1 VSQADLESTSLVD
14 VARGTGLRAEF
25 TRLWLATRV
34 GWANGTRPWLGA
46 SLALACIAVSILLHV
61 HALHTELWR
70 SGDVYAALPLTTELI
85 RLPMSMFM
93 PTAYL
98 PLWGAVLQLLVVI
111 GLGELILGRSMTLV
125 VAAAGH
131 VGSTLVARLL
141 LDTAHAHILGLT
153 PALAKLLDT
162 GPSGAT
168 TAVGACLLVAMRMN
182 RSAILLSLGL
192 IIAAL
197 IAPGVDG
204 VEHTVALCA
213 GLGAGLIA
221 RWVYS
226 RTPYSWSRSLRDAR
240 LVRYLRRR
248 RPALAVLRGRC

>member
-1 VSQADLESTSLVD
+1 MSQSDLDSVTLDETACD
-14 VARGTGLRAEF
+14 TGLRAEF
-25 TRLWLATRV
+25 ARLWLATRV
-34 GWANGTRPWLGA
+34 GWTNGTRPWLGV
-46 SLALACIAVSILLHV
+46 SLALACAAVTVLLHFHTV
-61 HALHTELWR
+61 NTELWR

-85 RLPMSMFM
+85 RLPMSLFM

-98 PLWGAVLQLLVVI
+98 PLWGAILQLLVVI
-111 GLGELILGRSMTLV
+111 GLGELILGRSMTLLV
-125 VAAAGH
+125 TAAGH
-131 VGSTLVARLL
+131 VGSTLVARIL
-141 LDTAHAHILGLT
+141 LDTAHAHIFGLA
-153 PALAKLLDT
+153 PAFAKLLDT

-192 IIAAL
+192 IIATL

-204 VEHTVALCA
+204 VEHMVALCA

-226 RTPYSWSRSLRDAR
+226 RAPRSWSRSLRDAR
-240 LVRYLRRR
+240 LVQFLRRR
-248 RPALAVLRGRC
+248 RPALAVLRDRY